1 MAEEKKDA
9 PSGFKKE
16 EKKPAPVTPTGV
28 QWEEVLLLILGII
41 ALLFVFIPRF
51 FPQDNV
57 PTTIDSVGYSSQN
70 KSFNVKDTYN
80 RIFKEQDQ
88 IIRDS
93 NGQSIEVKAPSLL
106 EEGKL
111 RFSDF
116 VQNAAMVVFSI
127 LIFLILLFSA
137 IIYYNKFRREL
148 IANLYNKKFFPEQK
162 DLDDKNEKVLEK
174 LEPDNN
180 GIINPRWQTIG
191 RYYNSAN
198 PSDWKLAV
206 IEADIMLYEVLDK
219 SGFPGESIG
228 EMLKNTDR
236 SKLQNLDAAW
246 SAHKIRNEIAHS
258 GLGYILTRNTIEQAI
273 GNYEKVFDE
282 LNFI

>member
-1 MAEEKKDA
+1 MAEEKKE
-9 PSGFKKE
+9 FKKE
-16 EKKPAPVTPTGV
+16 EKKPAPEASRTGV

-57 PTTIDSVGYSSQN
+57 PVTIDSAGYRPQT
-70 KSFNVKDTYN
+70 KTFNVKDTYN
-80 RIFKEQDQ
+80 RIFNEQDQ

-93 NGQSIEVKAPSLL
+93 NGQNIEVKTPSLID
-106 EEGKL
+106 EGKL

-116 VQNAAMVVFSI
+116 IQNLAMVIFSI
-127 LIFLILLFSA
+127 LIFLILLFSV
-137 IIYYNKFRREL
+137 IIYYNKFRRDL
-148 IANLYNKKFFPEQK
+148 IAMSYGKKFFPEQK

-174 LEPDNN
+174 SEPDNN

-258 GLGYILTRNTIEQAI
+258 GLEYILTRNTIEQAI